1 MSKEEKQTVENVE
14 TNDERIET
22 DNTEQEKQTE
32 KKEPELKYSDDD
44 VDEIIDKKFAK
55 WQKQQE
61 EKINELKEAQKLEK
75 MNEDEKADYK
85 IKKLQKEL
93 EGYKKRENQ
102 SAMAKVAQSMLVEE
116 GFNISDDLVSNLITD
131 EAESTKDNV
140 KDFTKLL
147 KEAVEKEVN
156 ERLKGKSP
164 TVKTTRTKTAKATKN
179 EILGIK
185 DPVKRQEA
193 IANNLDLFS

>member
-14 TNDERIET
+14 TNDEHIET

-75 MNEDEKADYK
+75 MNEDEKADYT

-164 TVKTTRTKTAKATKN
+164 KVKTTRTKTAKATKG

>member
-14 TNDERIET
+14 TNDEHIET

-75 MNEDEKADYK
+75 MNEDEKADYT

-93 EGYKKRENQ
+93 EGYKQRENQ

-164 TVKTTRTKTAKATKN
+164 KVKTTRTKTAKATKG